1 MRWGPLVASGL
12 AAWTLASCA
21 AMVGQGELEEGV
33 ASDLQDSG
41 EPVQSVSCEDG
52 LTRDVGSSTD
62 CAVDYGEHERA
73 ITVSVT
79 EVDGG
84 EVLYELV
91 WND

>member
-1 MRWGPLVASGL
+1 MRWGLLMAFGL
-12 AAWTLASCA
+12 AAFALAGCA

-41 EPVQSVSCEDG
+41 EPVQSVSCDDG
-52 LTRDVGSSTD
+52 LARDVGSSTD

-79 EVDGG
+79 EVDDGD
-84 EVLYELV
+84 VLYELV